1 MDGLQ
6 KGQFRLLHHT
16 WHLHLLHK
24 SYILLPNVN
33 GEGKTVES
41 DIWFGEG
48 EAETGKGKL
57 PYDTYVIEELECEAN
72 QDYILIPPFEVVVER
87 NNQVIHLGTLTN
99 EKTPEEPEEPEEP
112 EIPEEPEK
120 PEIPEKPEMPE
131 EQEKPTP
138 VPNVFRTVKTGDS
151 NGLIVLI
158 ISLILS
164 CVTVLKCVRMTRRK

>member
-1 MDGLQ
+1 MTD
-6 KGQFRLLHHT
+6 
-16 WHLHLLHK
+16 
-24 SYILLPNVN
+24 VN
-33 GEGKTVES
+33 GEGKTAES
-41 DIWFGEG
+41 DIWFGDG
-48 EAETGKGKL
+48 EAEKGKGRL
-57 PYDTYVIEELECEAN
+57 PYDTYIIEELECEVN
-72 QDYILIPPFEVVVER
+72 QDYALIPPFEVVVER

-99 EKTPEEPEEPEEP
+99 EKTPEEPEEPGEP

-120 PEIPEKPEMPE
+120 PEVPE
-131 EQEKPTP
+131 EPKTPTP